1 MEKTDKTLL
10 RLSQRSTAANTNYR
24 IGGCLAASCHMC
36 HQRLVSSQAFIYT
49 YEFIHHPS
57 SSLSIEMWTY
67 GLISVASI
75 VCRLKLITPRE
86 KRSKGES
93 FRCENWSLLNNVFIE
108 LEWRCF
114 TYDNN
119 ANNVKQ
125 YRMSIR
131 ARVHE
136 REKKKRKTKSGKWA

>member
-67 GLISVASI
+67 GLIYVASI
-75 VCRLKLITPRE
+75 VSVENDNSSGTKNWE
-86 KRSKGES
+86 KV
-93 FRCENWSLLNNVFIE
+93 FRCERSSLLNNVLIE

-114 TYDNN
+114 AYDNN

-125 YRMSIR
+125 YWMSVR

-136 REKKKRKTKSGKWA
+136 REREKRKKTKSGKWA